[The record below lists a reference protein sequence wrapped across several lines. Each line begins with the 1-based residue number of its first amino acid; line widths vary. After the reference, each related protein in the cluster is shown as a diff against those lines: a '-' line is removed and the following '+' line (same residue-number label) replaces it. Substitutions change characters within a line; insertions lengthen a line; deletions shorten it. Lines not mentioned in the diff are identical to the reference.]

1 MIRIF
6 RVLVPASVLALFL
19 SEIAL
24 VFACYAAAAYG
35 DPDVDGDI
43 FLVDESGLP
52 RIAIVVALTILGL
65 YFHNLYG
72 DVRIT
77 NRTRLLQRLCFITGV
92 VFLAQALIGYWNRD
106 LALPRKIM
114 ILGSTLALL
123 GIFGWRLL
131 FSAAMRNAVGVRRV
145 LFLGIT
151 PTVAQL
157 AGHLGQHPELGL
169 APIGYLDR
177 GGDGL
182 GASTPLARLGAVA
195 DLTHVI
201 EEHHPDWIVIGKR
214 EEIPPWWADDF
225 LELRFGGIRAER
237 ASALYENTFG
247 RVSALEIRPA
257 ELIFGD
263 TLRPSPVW
271 VNLQSAYSLALAPI
285 AFVLALPL
293 LLLIALLVKITSR
306 GPVLLRERRAGL
318 QAAPF
323 DLYRF
328 RCVYRERKGREPRR
342 HTDRELAAFPQE
354 AGGRLTPLGRLLR
367 KLRLDGLPQLANVL
381 RGDMSL
387 VGPRAVR
394 PEFAARLSE
403 LIPFYSQ
410 RHLVRPGLTGWAQV
424 SADTGAAAPDALG
437 LLEYDLHYIRNLS
450 PALDLLILLSAVR
463 SAFSR
468 N

>member
-6 RVLVPASVLALFL
+6 RVLVPAGVLALFL
-19 SEIAL
+19 SEL
-24 VFACYAAAAYG
+24 LLLFACYAAAAYA

-43 FLVDESGLP
+43 FLIDESGLL
-52 RIAIVVALTILGL
+52 RIGAVVALTILGL

-72 DVRIT
+72 DLRIP
-77 NRTRLLQRLCFITGV
+77 NRTRLLQQLCFITGI
-92 VFLAQALIGYWNRD
+92 VFLSQALIGYWDRD

-114 ILGSTLALL
+114 VMGSMLALAGL
-123 GIFGWRLL
+123 FGWRLL
-131 FSAAMRNAVGVRRV
+131 FSAAIRNAVGARRV

-151 PTVAQL
+151 PTVAKL

-177 GGDGL
+177 GPDPL
-182 GASTPLARLGAVA
+182 GASASLPRLGAVA
-195 DLTHVI
+195 DLTRVI
-201 EEHHPDWIVIGKR
+201 DEHHPDWIVTGKR
-214 EEIPPWWADDF
+214 EQIPPWWADDF

-237 ASALYENTFG
+237 ASSLYENTFG

-271 VNLQSAYSLALAPI
+271 VNLQAAYSLALALI
-285 AFVLALPL
+285 VLVLALPL

-306 GPVLLRERRAGL
+306 GPALLRERRAGL
-318 QAAPF
+318 HAAPF
-323 DLYRF
+323 HLYRF
-328 RCVYRERKGREPRR
+328 RCVS
-342 HTDRELAAFPQE
+342 QVQ
-354 AGGRLTPLGRLLR
+354 GGRPTPLGRLLR
-367 KLRLDGLPQLANVL
+367 TLRLDKLPQLANVL
-381 RGDMSL
+381 RGEMSL

-394 PEFAARLSE
+394 PEFAARLNE

-410 RHLVRPGLTGWAQV
+410 RQLVRPGLTGWAQV
-424 SADTGAAAPDALG
+424 SADASAAAPDALA

-450 PALDLLILLSAVR
+450 PALDLLILLSAFR
-463 SAFSR
+463 AAFSR

>member
-19 SEIAL
+19 SEVVL
-24 VFACYAAAAYG
+24 VFGCYVAAAYA
-35 DPDVDGDI
+35 DPDVDGGI
-43 FLVDESGLP
+43 FLLYESGVL
-52 RIAIVVALTILGL
+52 RIGIVVALTILGL

-72 DVRIT
+72 DVRIR
-77 NRTRLLQRLCFITGV
+77 NRTRLLQQLFFITGI
-92 VFLAQALIGYWNRD
+92 VFLAQALTGYWDRD

-114 ILGSTLALL
+114 MLGSALALAA
-123 GIFGWRLL
+123 IFGWRLL
-131 FSAAMRNAVGVRRV
+131 FSAAIHNAVGARRV

-157 AGHLGQHPELGL
+157 AAHLGQHPELGL

-177 GGDGL
+177 DCDVL
-182 GASTPLARLGAVA
+182 AASANLARLGAVG

-214 EEIPPWWADDF
+214 DEIPPWWADDF
-225 LELRFGGIRAER
+225 LELRFGGIRAEK
-237 ASALYENTFG
+237 ASTLYENTFG

-263 TLRPSPVW
+263 TLRPSPAW
-271 VNLQSAYSLALAPI
+271 VNLQSAYSLALALI

-306 GPVLLRERRAGL
+306 GPVLLRERRASL
-318 QAAPF
+318 HAVPF

-328 RCVYRERKGREPRR
+328 RCVYRGDGARP
-342 HTDRELAAFPQE
+342 
-354 AGGRLTPLGRLLR
+354 TPLGRLLR
-367 KLRLDGLPQLANVL
+367 KLQLDGLPQIVNVL

-387 VGPRAVR
+387 VGPCAVR

-424 SADTGAAAPDALG
+424 SADASAAAPDALR

-450 PALDLLILLSAVR
+450 PALDLLILLSALR
-463 SAFSR
+463 AAFSR

>member
-6 RVLVPASVLALFL
+6 RVLVPASVLTLFL
-19 SEIAL
+19 SEVAL
-24 VFACYAAAAYG
+24 VFGCYVAAAYA

-43 FLVDESGLP
+43 FLVDESGLL
-52 RIAIVVALTILGL
+52 RIGIVVALTILGL

-72 DVRIT
+72 DVRIR
-77 NRTRLLQRLCFITGV
+77 NRTRLLQQLCFITGI
-92 VFLAQALIGYWNRD
+92 VFLAQALIGYGDRD

-114 ILGSTLALL
+114 MMGSALALA
-123 GIFGWRLL
+123 GVYGWRLL
-131 FSAAMRNAVGVRRV
+131 FSAAMRNAVGARRV

-157 AGHLGQHPELGL
+157 AGHLGEHPELGL

-177 GGDGL
+177 SADAL
-182 GASTPLARLGAVA
+182 GAGASLARLGAVA
-195 DLTHVI
+195 DLTRVI

-237 ASALYENTFG
+237 ASSLYENTFG

-271 VNLQSAYSLALAPI
+271 VNLQSAYSFGLALI

-293 LLLIALLVKITSR
+293 LLPIALLVKITSR
-306 GPVLLRERRAGL
+306 GPVLLRQRSAGL
-318 QAAPF
+318 HAAPF

-328 RCVYRERKGREPRR
+328 RCVYRG
-342 HTDRELAAFPQE
+342 Q
-354 AGGRLTPLGRLLR
+354 GGRLTPLGRLLR

-387 VGPRAVR
+387 VGPPAIR

-410 RHLVRPGLTGWAQV
+410 RHLVSPGLTGWAQV
-424 SADTGAAAPDALG
+424 SANASAMAPDALG

-463 SAFSR
+463 AAFSR

>member
-1 MIRIF
+1 MMM
-6 RVLVPASVLALFL
+6 LGSALALAGL
-19 SEIAL
+19 
-24 VFACYAAAAYG
+24 FA
-35 DPDVDGDI
+35 
-43 FLVDESGLP
+43 
-52 RIAIVVALTILGL
+52 
-65 YFHNLYG
+65 
-72 DVRIT
+72 
-77 NRTRLLQRLCFITGV
+77 
-92 VFLAQALIGYWNRD
+92 
-106 LALPRKIM
+106 
-114 ILGSTLALL
+114 
-123 GIFGWRLL
+123 WRLL
-131 FSAAMRNAVGVRRV
+131 FSAAMRNAVGTRRV

-182 GASTPLARLGAVA
+182 GVSASLARLGAVA

-214 EEIPPWWADDF
+214 EEIPPWWVDEF
-225 LELRFGGIRAER
+225 LELRFGGIRAENV
-237 ASALYENTFG
+237 STLYENTFG

-263 TLRPSPVW
+263 TLRPSPAW
-271 VNLQSAYSLALAPI
+271 VSLQSAYSLVLAFI
-285 AFVLALPL
+285 AFLLALPL
-293 LLLIALLVKITSR
+293 LLPIALLVKISSR

-318 QAAPF
+318 HAAPF
-323 DLYRF
+323 NLYRF
-328 RCVYRERKGREPRR
+328 RCVYHEPGAR
-342 HTDRELAAFPQE
+342 P
-354 AGGRLTPLGRLLR
+354 TPLGRLLR
-367 KLRLDGLPQLANVL
+367 RMRLDGLPQLANVL

-394 PEFAARLSE
+394 PEFAARLGE

-424 SADTGAAAPDALG
+424 SANAGAAPPDALG

-463 SAFSR
+463 AAFSR